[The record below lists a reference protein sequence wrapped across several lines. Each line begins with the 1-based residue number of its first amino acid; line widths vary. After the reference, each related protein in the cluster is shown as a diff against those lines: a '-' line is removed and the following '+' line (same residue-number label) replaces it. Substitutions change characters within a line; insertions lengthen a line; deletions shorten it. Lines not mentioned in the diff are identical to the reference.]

1 MQWLLFMRATPKV
14 IPPISL
20 CWPTVLEADVDG
32 NHSQGWTFPPI
43 FCSFCCCVI
52 DGSRG
57 AVWQNNVWHGSVYV
71 AKVCLHS
78 SIWKKWH
85 PLAFIDAFWTFL
97 EAKEW
102 MWAQWRHKRWQAMFQ
117 TAMHSCHAG
126 KLRVLQSLL
135 CSWEFTLSNS
145 VIVLFVSVVVAWK
158 QVGGMTFSETSKERG
173 VFTEWATVEV
183 WPYCSKS
190 SFERSRNRYV
200 DQMMGQIFSKE
211 IQILLVEPR
220 LCSFDVEQ
228 FHQCERFKFLHKL
241 LSFFFLTFNL
251 FK

>member
-1 MQWLLFMRATPKV
+1 M
-14 IPPISL
+14 
-20 CWPTVLEADVDG
+20 LEADVDG

-85 PLAFIDAFWTFL
+85 PLTFIDAFWTFL

-102 MWAQWRHKRWQAMFQ
+102 MWAQWRHKRWQAVSQ
-117 TAMHSCHAG
+117 TAMHSCHTG

-145 VIVLFVSVVVAWK
+145 VIVLFVSVVVSMEMK
-158 QVGGMTFSETSKERG
+158 
-173 VFTEWATVEV
+173 
-183 WPYCSKS
+183 
-190 SFERSRNRYV
+190 RSRYFWSDLLMWV
-200 DQMMGQIFSKE
+200 PILWFE
-211 IQILLVEPR
+211 IQNPCCKVIENGTDECCYP
-220 LCSFDVEQ
+220 
-228 FHQCERFKFLHKL
+228 
-241 LSFFFLTFNL
+241 
-251 FK
+251 